1 MQSGAAA
8 AKLGAMRP
16 LPFVLLLAGCA
27 GGMPQDVA
35 TPPLRMLSYNV
46 RYGTAKDGEN
56 HWDRR
61 KDLCAARAVAF
72 SPDLAG
78 LQEALDFQNAHLRE
92 ALGDYGQIGV
102 AREDGKDKGE
112 FTTILYRKERLQPLE
127 SGTFWLSETPE
138 VAGSKSWDSSLPR
151 IASWARFRDK
161 KAGGR
166 EFLYVNTHF
175 DHRGPKARLESAKLL
190 RAFVEKRGPA
200 APVIVTGDFNAG
212 PGSEPYKALV
222 GTLVDSWLVLHPE
235 PPEGTAHGFTGKATT
250 PRIDWILCSPSFE
263 VKEATIDRY
272 HEGGRYPS
280 DHFPVSAVL
289 SWR

>member
-1 MQSGAAA
+1 
-8 AKLGAMRP
+8 MRF
-16 LPFVLLLAGCA
+16 LPFVLLAAGCA
-27 GGMPQDVA
+27 GGMPQEAAV
-35 TPPLRMLSYNV
+35 PPLRVLSYNV
-46 RYGTAKDGEN
+46 RYGTAKDGDH

-61 KDLCAARAVAF
+61 KDLCAARAVEF

-78 LQEALDFQNAHLRE
+78 LQEALDFQNAHLRA
-92 ALGDYGQIGV
+92 ALGNYGQIGV

-112 FTTILYRKERLQPLE
+112 FTTILYRKDRLEPIE

-166 EFLYVNTHF
+166 EFLHVNTHF
-175 DHRGPKARLESAKLL
+175 DQRGPRARVESAKQI
-190 RAFVEKRGPA
+190 RAFVEKRGLA
-200 APVIVTGDFNAG
+200 APAIVTGDFNAG

-222 GTLVDSWLVLHPE
+222 GTLLDTWLVMNPE
-235 PPEGTAHGFTGKATT
+235 PAEGTAHGFTGKAST
-250 PRIDWILCSPSFE
+250 PRIDWILCSPAFI
-263 VKEATIDRY
+263 VKEAGIDR
-272 HEGGRYPS
+272 HQEGGRYPS
-280 DHFPVSAVL
+280 DHFPVWAVV